1 MQERGTKMF
10 FDSTPDFLYPDF
22 FEAGKFKLSKN
33 LFRRVRARDSI
44 NSIFSSQTK
53 YTIKSGQTPDEIAY
67 DLLGNSDHYWTI
79 LLINNITDTQTQWP
93 FDDYELDKIIEDR
106 YGNLA
111 DKIRHWETKEVKD
124 SYDNIVLDSGIIIEV
139 FSNTTA
145 QNASSYTPTW
155 SWTYAYSRSDSA
167 VTERTLTGSDLYPT
181 TNREYE
187 HQLNDLKREI
197 WIPQPSSI
205 SMMESEIEELLEYD
219 TEYKITKEGWR
230 ESEPV

>member
-1 MQERGTKMF
+1 MF
-10 FDSTPDFLYPDF
+10 FDSTPNFLYPDF

-44 NSIFSSQTK
+44 NSIFSSSTK
-53 YTIKSGQTPDEIAY
+53 YTVKSGQTPDQIAY
-67 DLLGNSDHYWTI
+67 DLLGDSSHYWTI

-106 YGNLA
+106 YGTLA

-124 SYDNIVLDSGIIIEV
+124 SYNNIVLDAGIIIEV

>member
-1 MQERGTKMF
+1 MF
-10 FDSTPDFLYPDF
+10 FDSTPNFLYPDF

-44 NSIFSSQTK
+44 NSIFSSSTK
-53 YTIKSGQTPDEIAY
+53 YTVKSGQTPDQIAY
-67 DLLGNSDHYWTI
+67 DLLGDTEHYWTI

-124 SYDNIVLDSGIIIEV
+124 SYGNVVLESGIIIEV

>member
-1 MQERGTKMF
+1 MF
-10 FDSTPDFLYPDF
+10 FDSTPNFLYPDF

-44 NSIFSSQTK
+44 NSIFSSSTK
-53 YTIKSGQTPDEIAY
+53 YTVKSGQTPDEIAY
-67 DLLGNSDHYWTI
+67 DLLGDSSHYWTI

-230 ESEPV
+230 ESEPVS

>member
-1 MQERGTKMF
+1 MF
-10 FDSTPDFLYPDF
+10 FESTPDFLYPDF

-44 NSIFSSQTK
+44 NAIFSSASK
-53 YTIKSGQTPDEIAY
+53 YTIKSGQTPDQIAY
-67 DLLGNSDHYWTI
+67 DLLGDTEHYWTI

-124 SYDNIVLDSGIIIEV
+124 SYDNIVLESGIIIEV

-230 ESEPV
+230 ESEPVS

>member
-1 MQERGTKMF
+1 MF
-10 FDSTPDFLYPDF
+10 FDSTPNFLYPDF

-44 NSIFSSQTK
+44 NSIFSSSTK
-53 YTIKSGQTPDEIAY
+53 YTVKSGQTPDQIAY
-67 DLLGNSDHYWTI
+67 DLLGDTEHYWTI

>member
-1 MQERGTKMF
+1 MF
-10 FDSTPDFLYPDF
+10 FDSTPNFLYPDF

-44 NSIFSSQTK
+44 NSIFSSSTK
-53 YTIKSGQTPDEIAY
+53 YTVKSGQTPDQIAY
-67 DLLGNSDHYWTI
+67 DLLGDSSHYWTI

-124 SYDNIVLDSGIIIEV
+124 SYNNIVLDSGIIIEV

-230 ESEPV
+230 ESEPVS

>member
-1 MQERGTKMF
+1 MF
-10 FDSTPDFLYPDF
+10 FDSTPNFLYPDF

-44 NSIFSSQTK
+44 NSIFSSSVK
-53 YTIKSGQTPDEIAY
+53 YTIKSGQTPDQIAY
-67 DLLGNSDHYWTI
+67 DLLGDTEHYWTI

-93 FDDYELDKIIEDR
+93 YDDYELDKIIEDR

>member
-1 MQERGTKMF
+1 MF
-10 FDSTPDFLYPDF
+10 FDSTPNFLYPDF

-44 NSIFSSQTK
+44 NSIFSSSTK
-53 YTIKSGQTPDEIAY
+53 YTVKSGQTPDEIAY
-67 DLLGNSDHYWTI
+67 ELLGDSSHYWTI

-124 SYDNIVLDSGIIIEV
+124 SYDNIVLESGIIIEV

-205 SMMESEIEELLEYD
+205 SLMESEIEELLEYD
-219 TEYKITKEGWR
+219 TEYKITNEGWR
-230 ESEPV
+230 ESEPVS

>member
-1 MQERGTKMF
+1 MF
-10 FDSTPDFLYPDF
+10 FDSTPNFLYPDF

-44 NSIFSSQTK
+44 NSIFSSSTK
-53 YTIKSGQTPDEIAY
+53 YTVKSGQTPDEIAY
-67 DLLGNSDHYWTI
+67 DLLGDSSYYWTI

-106 YGNLA
+106 YGDLA

-124 SYDNIVLDSGIIIEV
+124 SYNNIVLESGIIIEV

-230 ESEPV
+230 ESEPVS

>member
-1 MQERGTKMF
+1 MF
-10 FDSTPDFLYPDF
+10 FDSTPNFLYPDF

-44 NSIFSSQTK
+44 NSIFSSSTK
-53 YTIKSGQTPDEIAY
+53 YTVKSGQTPDEIAY
-67 DLLGNSDHYWTI
+67 DLLGDSSHYWTI

-124 SYDNIVLDSGIIIEV
+124 SYNNIVLDSGIIIEV

-205 SMMESEIEELLEYD
+205 SLMESEIEELLEYD

-230 ESEPV
+230 ESEPVS

>member
-1 MQERGTKMF
+1 MF
-10 FDSTPDFLYPDF
+10 FDSTPNFLYPDF

-44 NSIFSSQTK
+44 NSIFSSSTK
-53 YTIKSGQTPDEIAY
+53 YTVKSGQTPDQIAY
-67 DLLGNSDHYWTI
+67 DLLGDSSHYWTI

-111 DKIRHWETKEVKD
+111 NKIRHWETKEVKD
-124 SYDNIVLDSGIIIEV
+124 SYNNIVLDSGIIIEV

>member
-1 MQERGTKMF
+1 MF
-10 FDSTPDFLYPDF
+10 FDSTPNFLYPDF

-33 LFRRVRARDSI
+33 LFRKVRARDSI
-44 NSIFSSQTK
+44 NSIFSSATK
-53 YTIKSGQTPDEIAY
+53 YTIKSGQTPDQIAY
-67 DLLGNSDHYWTI
+67 DLLGDTEHYWTI
-79 LLINNITDTQTQWP
+79 LLLNNITNTQTQWP

-106 YGNLA
+106 YGTLA

-124 SYDNIVLDSGIIIEV
+124 SYGNIVLESGIIIEV

-155 SWTYAYSRSDSA
+155 SWTYVYSRSDSA

-230 ESEPV
+230 ESEPVS

>member
-1 MQERGTKMF
+1 MF
-10 FDSTPDFLYPDF
+10 FDSTPNFLYPDF

-44 NSIFSSQTK
+44 NSIFSSSVK
-53 YTIKSGQTPDEIAY
+53 YTIKSGQTPDQIAY
-67 DLLGNSDHYWTI
+67 DLLGDSSHYWTI

-205 SMMESEIEELLEYD
+205 SLMESEIEELLEYD

>member
-1 MQERGTKMF
+1 MF
-10 FDSTPDFLYPDF
+10 FDSTPNFLYPDF

-44 NSIFSSQTK
+44 NSIFSSSVK

-67 DLLGNSDHYWTI
+67 DLLGDTEHYWTI

-124 SYDNIVLDSGIIIEV
+124 SYNNIVLDSGIIIEV

>member
-1 MQERGTKMF
+1 MF
-10 FDSTPDFLYPDF
+10 FDSTPNFLYPDF

-44 NSIFSSQTK
+44 NSIFSSSTK
-53 YTIKSGQTPDEIAY
+53 YIVKSGQTPDQIAY
-67 DLLGNSDHYWTI
+67 ELLGDTEHYWTI

-106 YGNLA
+106 YGDLA

-124 SYDNIVLDSGIIIEV
+124 SYGNIVLDSGIIIEV

-205 SMMESEIEELLEYD
+205 SLMESEIEELLEYD

>member
-1 MQERGTKMF
+1 MF
-10 FDSTPDFLYPDF
+10 FDSTPNFLYPDF

-44 NSIFSSQTK
+44 NSIFSSSVK
-53 YTIKSGQTPDEIAY
+53 YTIKSGQTPDQIAY
-67 DLLGNSDHYWTI
+67 DLLGDSSHYWTI

-124 SYDNIVLDSGIIIEV
+124 SYNNIVLDSGIIIEV

-205 SMMESEIEELLEYD
+205 SLMESEIEELLEYD

>member
-1 MQERGTKMF
+1 MF
-10 FDSTPDFLYPDF
+10 FESTPDFLYPDF

-33 LFRRVRARDSI
+33 LFRKVRARDSI
-44 NSIFSSQTK
+44 NSIFSSSTK

-67 DLLGNSDHYWTI
+67 DLLGDSSHYWTI
-79 LLINNITDTQTQWP
+79 LLVNNITDTQTQWP
-93 FDDYELDKIIEDR
+93 YDDYELDKIIEDR
-106 YGNLA
+106 YGDLA

-124 SYDNIVLDSGIIIEV
+124 SYNNIVLESGIIIEV

-230 ESEPV
+230 ESEPVS

>member
-1 MQERGTKMF
+1 MF
-10 FDSTPDFLYPDF
+10 FDSTPNFLYPDF

-44 NSIFSSQTK
+44 NSIFSSSVK
-53 YTIKSGQTPDEIAY
+53 YTIKSGQTPDQIAY
-67 DLLGNSDHYWTI
+67 DLLGDSSHYWTI

-124 SYDNIVLDSGIIIEV
+124 SYDNIVLESGIIIEV

>member
-1 MQERGTKMF
+1 MF
-10 FDSTPDFLYPDF
+10 FDSTPNFLYPDF

-44 NSIFSSQTK
+44 NSIFSSSTK
-53 YTIKSGQTPDEIAY
+53 YIVKSGQTPDEIAF
-67 DLLGNSDHYWTI
+67 DLLGDSSHYWTI

-124 SYDNIVLDSGIIIEV
+124 SYSNIVLESGIIIEV

-230 ESEPV
+230 ESEPVS

>member
-1 MQERGTKMF
+1 MF

-44 NSIFSSQTK
+44 NSIFSSSTK
-53 YTIKSGQTPDEIAY
+53 YTVKSGQTPDQIAY
-67 DLLGNSDHYWTI
+67 ELLGDTEHYWTI

-106 YGNLA
+106 YGDLA

-124 SYDNIVLDSGIIIEV
+124 SYDNIVLESGIIIEV

-205 SMMESEIEELLEYD
+205 SLMESEIEELLEYD

-230 ESEPV
+230 ESEPVS

>member
-1 MQERGTKMF
+1 MF
-10 FDSTPDFLYPDF
+10 FESTPDFLYPDF

-44 NSIFSSQTK
+44 NAIFSSSTK
-53 YTIKSGQTPDEIAY
+53 YTIKSGQTPDQIAY
-67 DLLGNSDHYWTI
+67 DLLGDSSHYWTI
-79 LLINNITDTQTQWP
+79 LLVNNITDTQTQWP
-93 FDDYELDKIIEDR
+93 YDDYELDKIIEDR

-111 DKIRHWETKEVKD
+111 DKIRHWETKEVKN
-124 SYDNIVLDSGIIIEV
+124 SYGDIVLESGIIIEV

-230 ESEPV
+230 ESEPVS

>member
-1 MQERGTKMF
+1 MF
-10 FDSTPDFLYPDF
+10 FESTPDFLYPDF

-44 NSIFSSQTK
+44 NAIFSSSTK
-53 YTIKSGQTPDEIAY
+53 YTIKSGQTPDQIAY
-67 DLLGNSDHYWTI
+67 DLLGDTEHYWTI

-124 SYDNIVLDSGIIIEV
+124 SYGNIVLESGIIIEV

-205 SMMESEIEELLEYD
+205 SLMESEIEELLEYD

-230 ESEPV
+230 ESEPVS

>member
-1 MQERGTKMF
+1 MF
-10 FDSTPDFLYPDF
+10 FDSTPNFLYPDF

-44 NSIFSSQTK
+44 NSIFSSSVK
-53 YTIKSGQTPDEIAY
+53 YTIKSGQTPDEIAF
-67 DLLGNSDHYWTI
+67 DLLGDSSHYWTI

-205 SMMESEIEELLEYD
+205 SLMESEIEELLEYD

-230 ESEPV
+230 ESEPI

>member
-1 MQERGTKMF
+1 MF
-10 FDSTPDFLYPDF
+10 FDSTPNFLYPDF

-44 NSIFSSQTK
+44 NSIFSSSTK
-53 YTIKSGQTPDEIAY
+53 YTVKSGQTPDEIAY
-67 DLLGNSDHYWTI
+67 DLLGDSSHYWTI

-230 ESEPV
+230 QSEPVS

>member
-1 MQERGTKMF
+1 MF
-10 FDSTPDFLYPDF
+10 FDSTPNFLYPDF

-33 LFRRVRARDSI
+33 LFRKVRARDSI
-44 NSIFSSQTK
+44 NSIFSSSTK
-53 YTIKSGQTPDEIAY
+53 YTVKSGQTPDEIAY
-67 DLLGNSDHYWTI
+67 DLLGDSSHYWTI

-155 SWTYAYSRSDSA
+155 SWTYVYSRSDSA

-219 TEYKITKEGWR
+219 TEYKITEEGWR
-230 ESEPV
+230 ESEPVS

>member
-1 MQERGTKMF
+1 MF
-10 FDSTPDFLYPDF
+10 FDSTPNFLYPDF

-44 NSIFSSQTK
+44 NSIFSSSVK
-53 YTIKSGQTPDEIAY
+53 YTIKSGQTPDQIAY
-67 DLLGNSDHYWTI
+67 DLLGDTEHYWTI

-93 FDDYELDKIIEDR
+93 YDDYELDKIIEDR
-106 YGNLA
+106 YGDLA

-124 SYDNIVLDSGIIIEV
+124 SYDNIVLESGIIIEV

-205 SMMESEIEELLEYD
+205 SLMESEIEELLEYD

-230 ESEPV
+230 ESEPVS

>member
-1 MQERGTKMF
+1 MF
-10 FDSTPDFLYPDF
+10 FDSTPNFLYPDF

-44 NSIFSSQTK
+44 NSIFSSSVK
-53 YTIKSGQTPDEIAY
+53 YTIKSGQTPDQIAY
-67 DLLGNSDHYWTI
+67 DLLGDTEHYWTI

-93 FDDYELDKIIEDR
+93 YDDYELDKIIEDR

-124 SYDNIVLDSGIIIEV
+124 SYNNIVLDSGIIIEV

-205 SMMESEIEELLEYD
+205 SLMESEIEELLEYD

>member
-1 MQERGTKMF
+1 MF
-10 FDSTPDFLYPDF
+10 FDSTPNFLYPDF

-44 NSIFSSQTK
+44 NSIFSSSTK
-53 YTIKSGQTPDEIAY
+53 YTVKSGQTPDEIAY
-67 DLLGNSDHYWTI
+67 DLLGDSSYYWTI

-106 YGNLA
+106 YGDLA

-124 SYDNIVLDSGIIIEV
+124 SYDNIVLESGIIIEV

-205 SMMESEIEELLEYD
+205 SLMESEIEELLEYD

-230 ESEPV
+230 ESEPVS

>member
-1 MQERGTKMF
+1 MF
-10 FDSTPDFLYPDF
+10 FDSTPNFLYPDF

-44 NSIFSSQTK
+44 NSIFSSSVK

-67 DLLGNSDHYWTI
+67 ELLGDTEHYWTI

-93 FDDYELDKIIEDR
+93 YDDYELDKIIEDR
-106 YGNLA
+106 YGDLA

-124 SYDNIVLDSGIIIEV
+124 SYNNIVLESGIIIEV

-205 SMMESEIEELLEYD
+205 SLMESEIEELLEYD

>member
-1 MQERGTKMF
+1 MF
-10 FDSTPDFLYPDF
+10 FDSTPNFLYPDF

-44 NSIFSSQTK
+44 NSIFSSSVK

-67 DLLGNSDHYWTI
+67 DLLGDSSHYWTI

-106 YGNLA
+106 YGDLA

-205 SMMESEIEELLEYD
+205 SLMESEIEELLEYD

>member
-1 MQERGTKMF
+1 MF
-10 FDSTPDFLYPDF
+10 FDSTPNFLYPDF

-44 NSIFSSQTK
+44 NSIFSSSTK
-53 YTIKSGQTPDEIAY
+53 YTVKSGQTPDEIAF
-67 DLLGNSDHYWTI
+67 DLLGDSSHYWTI

-124 SYDNIVLDSGIIIEV
+124 SYNNIVLESGIIIEV

>member
-1 MQERGTKMF
+1 MF
-10 FDSTPDFLYPDF
+10 FDSTPNFLYPDF

-44 NSIFSSQTK
+44 NSIFSSSVK
-53 YTIKSGQTPDEIAY
+53 YTIKSGQTPDQIAY
-67 DLLGNSDHYWTI
+67 DLLGDTEHYWTI

-93 FDDYELDKIIEDR
+93 YDDYELDKIIEDR
-106 YGNLA
+106 YGDLA

-124 SYDNIVLDSGIIIEV
+124 SYNNIVLESGIIIEV

-205 SMMESEIEELLEYD
+205 SLMESEIEELLEYD

-230 ESEPV
+230 ESEPVS

>member
-1 MQERGTKMF
+1 MF

-44 NSIFSSQTK
+44 NSIFSSSVK
-53 YTIKSGQTPDEIAY
+53 YTIKSGQTPDEIAF
-67 DLLGNSDHYWTI
+67 DLLGDSSHYWTI

-124 SYDNIVLDSGIIIEV
+124 SYNNIVLDSGIIIEV

>member
-1 MQERGTKMF
+1 MF

-44 NSIFSSQTK
+44 NSIFSSSVK
-53 YTIKSGQTPDEIAY
+53 YTIKSGQTPDEIAF
-67 DLLGNSDHYWTI
+67 DLLGDSSHYWTI

>member
-1 MQERGTKMF
+1 MF
-10 FDSTPDFLYPDF
+10 FDSTPNFLYPDF

-44 NSIFSSQTK
+44 NSIFSSSVK

-67 DLLGNSDHYWTI
+67 ELLGDSSHYWTI

-124 SYDNIVLDSGIIIEV
+124 SYNNIVLESGIIIEV

-205 SMMESEIEELLEYD
+205 SLMESEIEELLEYD

-230 ESEPV
+230 ESEPVS

>member
-1 MQERGTKMF
+1 MF
-10 FDSTPDFLYPDF
+10 FDSTPNFLYPDF

-44 NSIFSSQTK
+44 NSIFSSSTK
-53 YTIKSGQTPDEIAY
+53 YTVKSGQTPDQIAY
-67 DLLGNSDHYWTI
+67 ELLGDTEHYWTI

-106 YGNLA
+106 YGTLA
-111 DKIRHWETKEVKD
+111 NKIRHWETKEVKD
-124 SYDNIVLDSGIIIEV
+124 SYNNIVLDSGIIIEV

-205 SMMESEIEELLEYD
+205 SLMESEIEELLEYD

>member
-1 MQERGTKMF
+1 MF
-10 FDSTPDFLYPDF
+10 FDSTPNFLYPDF

-44 NSIFSSQTK
+44 NSIFSSSTK
-53 YTIKSGQTPDEIAY
+53 YTVKSGQTPDEIAY
-67 DLLGNSDHYWTI
+67 DLLGDSSYYWTI

-124 SYDNIVLDSGIIIEV
+124 SYDNIVLESGIIIEV